1 MLPLRRSVE
10 EQSVVV
16 TFNSDFYDMY
26 PVTEVCERFK
36 ELAKLRVVFSRDKKQ
51 IEVWIRPKGR
61 ENADALALEFSNH
74 VLHFQV
80 KGV

>member
-1 MLPLRRSVE
+1 MIPVHSLKKEGVAL
-10 EQSVVV
+10 V
-16 TFNSDFYDMY
+16 TLNTDFYDMY

-51 IEVWIRPKGR
+51 IEVWIKPKGG
-61 ENADALALEFSNH
+61 EDADALALEFSNH

>member
-1 MLPLRRSVE
+1 MLSLRRSTE
-10 EQSVVV
+10 KQSVVV

-36 ELAKLRVVFSRDKKQ
+36 GLAKLRVAFNRDKKQ
-51 IEVWIRPKGR
+51 IAVWIKPKRG
-61 ENADALALEFSNH
+61 EDAELLALEFCNH
-74 VLHFQV
+74 TLHFQV